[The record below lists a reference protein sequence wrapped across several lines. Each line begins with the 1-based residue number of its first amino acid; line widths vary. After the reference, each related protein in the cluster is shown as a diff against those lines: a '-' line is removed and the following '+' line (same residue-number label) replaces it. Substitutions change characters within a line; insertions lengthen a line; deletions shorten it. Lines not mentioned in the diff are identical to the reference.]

1 MTDVAI
7 LIPVYKDSLDIL
19 ERVSLSRCFL
29 LWGKSHDIFFVKPE
43 SLVIDMIR
51 SEFGPSDVA
60 SFADNYFTDLAAY
73 NRLLFSAEF
82 YERFLGYRYIFIY
95 QTDGYAFRDELDE
108 WCAKDYDYIGA
119 PWVPKDSYTRL
130 YNRAFVSFRKA
141 INKSLGKPDRS
152 QQYYKVGN
160 GGVSLRK
167 TEVFHRI
174 AKTDTTNIER
184 YISNLDKSSM
194 YNEDIYWS
202 LAPKPI
208 ESLSA
213 GHSAANHSADSHPM
227 LSGNTFQLAKPDFK
241 EALRFSF
248 DMNPSVCYRLN
259 NNQLP
264 FCCHS
269 FSKPRFWKFWQQHI
283 SPSTI

>member
-1 MTDVAI
+1 MKRKDVAI
-7 LIPVYKDSLDIL
+7 LIPVYKGSLDLL
-19 ERVSLSRCFL
+19 EGVSLNRCFS

-43 SLVIDMIR
+43 SLNIDNIR
-51 SEFGPSDVA
+51 SEFGPCEVA
-60 SFADNYFTDLAAY
+60 SFAGNYFTDLSAY

-82 YERFLGYRYIFIY
+82 YERFLDYKYIFIY

-108 WCAKDYDYIGA
+108 WCAKGYDYIGA
-119 PWVPKDSYTRL
+119 PWIPKDSYTRL
-130 YNRAFVSFRKA
+130 YNRAFVSVRRA

-152 QQYYKVGN
+152 QQYYEVGN
-160 GGVSLRK
+160 GGVCLRK
-167 TEVFHRI
+167 TEVFHKI
-174 AKTDTTNIER
+174 ATADTANIER
-184 YISNLDKSSM
+184 YISNLGKSSM

-202 LAPKPI
+202 LAPKPEVSNQI
-208 ESLSA
+208 
-213 GHSAANHSADSHPM
+213 
-227 LSGNTFQLAKPDFK
+227 LSGKTFQLAKPDYK

-283 SPSTI
+283 STI

>member
-1 MTDVAI
+1 MIKKDVAI
-7 LIPVYKDSLDIL
+7 LIPIYKDSLDLL
-19 ERVSLSRCFL
+19 ERVSLNRCFS

-43 SLVIDMIR
+43 SLNIDNIR
-51 SEFGPSDVA
+51 SEFGPCEVA
-60 SFADNYFTDLAAY
+60 SFAGNYFTDLSAY
-73 NRLLFSAEF
+73 NRLLYSAEF
-82 YERFLGYRYIFIY
+82 YGRFLDYKYIFIY

-119 PWVPKDSYTRL
+119 PWIPKDSYTRL
-130 YNRAFVSFRKA
+130 YNRAFVSVRRA

-152 QQYYKVGN
+152 QQYYEVGN
-160 GGVSLRK
+160 GGVCLRK

-174 AKTDTTNIER
+174 ATTDIANIER
-184 YISNLDKSSM
+184 YISNLGKSSM

-202 LAPKPI
+202 LAPKP
-208 ESLSA
+208 
-213 GHSAANHSADSHPM
+213 
-227 LSGNTFQLAKPDFK
+227 SGQLTKPGYK

-283 SPSTI
+283 SPMLSWPNGHNQAVSNNLQNS